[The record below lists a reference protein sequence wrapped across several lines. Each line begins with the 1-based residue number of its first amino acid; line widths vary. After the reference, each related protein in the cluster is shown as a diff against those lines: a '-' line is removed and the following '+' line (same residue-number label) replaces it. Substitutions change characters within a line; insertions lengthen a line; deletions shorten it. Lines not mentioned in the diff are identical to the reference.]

1 MPKLVLSTQAP
12 HADTESPLLAP
23 YNQGG
28 ATNVR
33 QPATFRMMLGVAHA
47 VTKLSFLS
55 TKVTFCHNPI
65 LTKYIFA
72 VRLPQ

>member
-1 MPKLVLSTQAP
+1 MPELVLSTQASG
-12 HADTESPLLAP
+12 ADIESPLLSS
-23 YNQGG
+23 YNQCA

-33 QPATFRMMLGVAHA
+33 QPTTFSMMLGVAHA
-47 VTKLSFLS
+47 VAKLSFLS

-65 LTKYIFA
+65 LTKYFFA

>member
-12 HADTESPLLAP
+12 HADTESPLLSL
-23 YNQGG
+23 YNQCG
-28 ATNVR
+28 AANVR
-33 QPATFRMMLGVAHA
+33 QPATFRMMLGVAHV